1 MDERGSR
8 RTGLEVITGLHPTSA
23 CTAPLRPPHPF
34 LTASVPNMR
43 RSHPHSE
50 TPLAIQRAYASLSLA
65 IFLSAACFFSAGCQA
80 SSTESVVATKVVRY
94 REIIE
99 QILKQPSSE
108 TQKIT
113 ALKLPDR
120 AARRVEVADQRIT
133 PLDFLAI
140 IGCPLSEIVAE
151 RNAPLGK
158 VLVPTR
164 RLAHEW
170 LVLEALETC
179 LPGLK
184 TERAE
189 KLRAQ
194 LNLKRA
200 EQPLHQWN
208 GVWLDRDLE
217 RFLSSGPP
225 SLMGGK
231 SSGDGPKQL
240 LRAAEAIEARD
251 ASALQSAF
259 EQLRDDPAM
268 GPRLRA
274 LDTVA
279 RELKLVADLIKER
292 ATIVCDRRE
301 RQLILAFREEY
312 MPLQTSLGTLDRSGR
327 GDVEGLA
334 ALFRATSQAVD
345 MSKAMERFRFAVLG
359 SSSDGFS
366 DGVWARFRQG
376 SRSHAAAWGPLFEG
390 CGGMPSPLS

>member
-1 MDERGSR
+1 MDERGSPR
-8 RTGLEVITGLHPTSA
+8 RASKSQPHYPQHPRE
-23 CTAPLRPPHPF
+23 RPPHPF
-34 LTASVPNMR
+34 LPASVLDMR
-43 RSHPHSE
+43 QSHPNSE
-50 TPLAIQRAYASLSLA
+50 TLLAVRRVCAALSSA
-65 IFLSAACFFSAGCQA
+65 IFLTAACFLSSGCQA

-94 REIIE
+94 RETIE

-120 AARRVEVADQRIT
+120 SARRMEVADQRIT
-133 PLDFLAI
+133 PLDFLSI
-140 IGCPLSEIVAE
+140 IGCPLSGIVAE

-170 LVLEALETC
+170 LVLEALEAC

-184 TERAE
+184 AARAE
-189 KLRAQ
+189 RLRAQ

-200 EQPLHQWN
+200 ERPLHQWN

-231 SSGDGPKQL
+231 RSGDGPQQL
-240 LRAAEAIEARD
+240 LRAAEALKERD
-251 ASALQSAF
+251 ASALEGAF

-279 RELKLVADLIKER
+279 RELKLVANLIEEG
-292 ATIVCDRRE
+292 ATTVCDRRD
-301 RQLILAFREEY
+301 RQLLLSFREDY
-312 MPLQTSLGTLDRSGR
+312 MPLQASLGMLDRSGR
-327 GDVEGLA
+327 EDVEGLA

-345 MSKAMERFRFAVLG
+345 MSKPMERFRFAVLG

-376 SRSHAAAWGPLFEG
+376 SRSHATAWGPVIEG